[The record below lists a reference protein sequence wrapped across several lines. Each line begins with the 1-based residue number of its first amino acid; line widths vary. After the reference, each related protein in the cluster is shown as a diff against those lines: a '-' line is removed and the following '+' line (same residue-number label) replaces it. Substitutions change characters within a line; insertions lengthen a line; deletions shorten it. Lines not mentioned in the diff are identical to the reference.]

1 MLFILRSRNLPPL
14 LKNALAARNYCRVIL
29 LALSACCISMNASA
43 QPTVVVE
50 IEGLEPTLETN
61 VRLYLSIEQQKANPL
76 VSAGR
81 LRRLHQKANKEIA
94 AALQPYGYYRPQIET
109 SLTLESEDNW
119 RAIYR
124 IDPGPAIPI
133 GSFDFTISGEMENDP
148 EFRSLL
154 EKQTLTPGAAFSH
167 LEYER
172 LKSALSR
179 LASERGY
186 FAAGFIRQR
195 VEVDL
200 ESYSARI
207 YLDYDSGPRYRF
219 GKLNFSQDIIEDEL
233 LRRYSTFQRG
243 DPYSLEQLLQLQ
255 RALNDSRYFRLVEVS
270 PGEIPAGSTEIP
282 IQVDLSP
289 RNKHL
294 YKLGVGY
301 GTDTEARASFG
312 WEMPRINR
320 KGHRLDT
327 KLTVSGIGYS
337 AETDYI
343 IPVLDPRTDRLVF
356 SLSEVEEEFE
366 SDTSTWR
373 ILGVSLNH
381 GRGQWRETLSLD
393 YQREEYTLEDEDE
406 ESTLL
411 IPGVSWSRTW
421 GPDFINVLD
430 GVRFDIAL
438 AGGND
443 GLVSDTDF
451 SRVGARL
458 KFITSFGPRDRIIM
472 RGSIGS
478 ITADDFDKIPPSLR
492 FYAGGA
498 NSVRGY
504 AYHSLGPEDSDGD
517 AIGAEKLLLGSAEYE
532 HYFDDHWGMALFYD
546 IGNAIDDFSD
556 DLERGAGLGLRW
568 KSPVGPVRVDLA
580 NSISE
585 DEDWRLHVNIG
596 PDL

>member
-1 MLFILRSRNLPPL
+1 MPAFRGQDLLRVLNTVIAHRFI
-14 LKNALAARNYCRVIL
+14 CRAFL
-29 LALSACCISMNASA
+29 LAVLASCISFNVSA
-43 QPTVVVE
+43 QPTVAVE
-50 IEGLEPTLETN
+50 IEGLDAILETN

-81 LRRLHQKANKEIA
+81 LRRLHQKANREIA

-109 SLTLESEDNW
+109 SLTWEGEEKW

-133 GSFDFTISGEMENDP
+133 GSFDFTISSEMGNDP
-148 EFRSLL
+148 EFRTLL
-154 EKQTLTPGAAFSH
+154 EAKTLKPGAAFSH
-167 LEYER
+167 LEYESF
-172 LKSALSR
+172 KSALSR

-186 FAAGFIRQR
+186 FAAEFTRQR

-200 ESYSARI
+200 ESYTVRI
-207 YLDYDSGPRYRF
+207 YLDYNGGPRYRF
-219 GKLNFSQDIIEDEL
+219 GELIFRQDVLEDEL
-233 LRRYSTFQRG
+233 LRRYSTFRPG

-255 RALNDSRYFRLVEVS
+255 RALNDSRYFQLVEVS
-270 PGEIPAGSTEIP
+270 PGEIPAGSTEVP
-282 IQVDLSP
+282 IQVNLSP
-289 RNKHL
+289 RNRHL

-301 GTDTEARASFG
+301 GTDTDARASFG

-356 SLSEVEEEFE
+356 SVSEVEEEFE
-366 SDTSTWR
+366 SDTSRWR

-406 ESTLL
+406 DTNLL

-438 AGGND
+438 TGGND
-443 GLVSDTDF
+443 SLVSDTDF

-458 KFITSFGPRDRIIM
+458 KFITSVGPRDRIILS
-472 RGSIGS
+472 GGIGS

-492 FYAGGA
+492 FYAGGS

-504 AYHSLGPEDSDGD
+504 AYQSLGPEDSDGD

-532 HYFDDHWGMALFYD
+532 HYFNDRWGMALFYD

-556 DLERGAGLGLRW
+556 DLERGAGFGLRW

-585 DEDWRLHVNIG
+585 DEDWRLHINIG